1 MNPARRER
9 VPPPNNQPSA
19 DQLLSV
25 PSTTTTRRWSPQ
37 YIRPAHGVQRHSTT
51 VDAGNTGHWPC
62 TPSPSHRSRSGGS
75 SNSGVEDTDSSTDD
89 SYTPLNVQPPRR
101 RHRRR
106 YPAVF
111 NSSRRHLT
119 DDDDRDNLLC
129 ELFNSR

>member
-1 MNPARRER
+1 
-9 VPPPNNQPSA
+9 
-19 DQLLSV
+19 
-25 PSTTTTRRWSPQ
+25 
-37 YIRPAHGVQRHSTT
+37 
-51 VDAGNTGHWPC
+51 
-62 TPSPSHRSRSGGS
+62 
-75 SNSGVEDTDSSTDD
+75 VEDTDSSTDD